1 MGDDLVTDASLRQFL
16 LGQLNE
22 EERQQVE
29 RIFITDSQARER
41 ILLVE
46 QDLIEDYLDESLTA
60 AERNQFLQQ
69 FAATPAQRRKL
80 RITKA
85 IKDRAVKE
93 RRLRTGPVT
102 ASVWSRL
109 GELLRPRRLVLVVP
123 ITAAI
128 LVAIVT
134 AVIWVN
140 RRVERQTRRTT
151 IAREIIQ
158 LNAPSNRQV
167 TPETIILELRSGA
180 SRGVDS
186 PPQVVKKL
194 WQVVELRL
202 LWPQSKQ
209 YSSYRAVVQRVGDDE
224 SIPVDGLRAEDDGTT
239 IRLKLPTAVLSRG
252 TYRVE
257 ITGISADGAN
267 SRSEEYQFTV
277 SD

>member
-16 LGQLNE
+16 LGQLDE
-22 EERQQVE
+22 EQRQQIE
-29 RIFITDSQARER
+29 KIFITDSQARER

-80 RITKA
+80 RITKS
-85 IKDRAVKE
+85 IKE
-93 RRLRTGPVT
+93 RAAKEQAFRPVPET
-102 ASVWSRL
+102 ISVWSRL
-109 GELLRPRRLVLVVP
+109 GELLRPRRLMLVVP

-134 AVIWVN
+134 AVIWMN

-151 IAREIIQ
+151 IAREVIQ

-167 TPETIILELRSGA
+167 TPETIILELRPGTLRSVESA
-180 SRGVDS
+180 
-186 PPQVVKKL
+186 PQLVKEAGR
-194 WQVVELRL
+194 VVELHLR
-202 LWPQSKQ
+202 WMQPKQ
-209 YSSYRAVVQRVGDDE
+209 YASYRAVVQRVGDDE
-224 SIPVDGLRAEDDGTT
+224 SIPVDGLRADNEGKT
-239 IRLKLPTAVLSRG
+239 IRLKLPPDVLTRG

-257 ITGISADGAN
+257 VTGVDSGGAD
-267 SRSEEYQFTV
+267 SPTEEYQFTV
-277 SD
+277 SG

>member
-29 RIFITDSQARER
+29 KIFITDSQARER

-93 RRLRTGPVT
+93 RALRAFPATT
-102 ASVWSRL
+102 SVWTRL
-109 GELLRPRRLVLVVP
+109 GELLRPRPLVLVVP

-180 SRGVDS
+180 SRGIES

-194 WQVVELRL
+194 WQVVELHL

-209 YSSYRAVVQRVGDDE
+209 YPSYRAVVQRVGDDE
-224 SIPVDGLRAEDDGTT
+224 SIPVDGLRADDDGTT
-239 IRLKLPTAVLSRG
+239 IRLKLPTAVLTRG

-257 ITGISADGAN
+257 LTGISADGAK